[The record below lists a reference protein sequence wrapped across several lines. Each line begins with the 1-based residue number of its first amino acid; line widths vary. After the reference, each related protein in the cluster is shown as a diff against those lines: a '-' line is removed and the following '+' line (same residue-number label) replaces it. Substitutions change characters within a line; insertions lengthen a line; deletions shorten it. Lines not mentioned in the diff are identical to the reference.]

1 MCAVCEGGGTKPL
14 RNNMR
19 GIQFYEGMFG
29 KRDGTQGLCIVGVGP
44 DRSLWVEPSFLGIS
58 EREVARLQR
67 EFDAQVLRH
76 HDGVHVF
83 IEASGIVASCSTEEK
98 EKELAR
104 MVDDFLEYFHPSNF
118 RE

>member
-1 MCAVCEGGGTKPL
+1 MQ
-14 RNNMR
+14 
-19 GIQFYEGMFG
+19 GIEFYQAMLN
-29 KRDGTQGLCIVGVGP
+29 KRDGTQGLSIVGIGP

-58 EREVARLQR
+58 DREVARLQKD
-67 EFDAQVLRH
+67 FGAQVLRLPN
-76 HDGVHVF
+76 GVHVF
-83 IEASGIVASCSTEEK
+83 IEASGIVASCKTEER